1 MTKRSLSLL
10 LMMIGF
16 LAYTPAQAQIGLGV
30 KALYGLDSE
39 EAQLGGELHV
49 PIGSVTGLTFVP
61 TLEVYLT
68 DNPDVLSINANFHYA
83 PPVGAG
89 SSVRPYFGLGIG
101 AIRVSIDRRGEDIEE
116 TKSAFNVLG
125 GVNFRTAGSLT
136 PFVQI
141 QYRASDF
148 FEEASIGGGLRFV
161 L

>member
-1 MTKRSLSLL
+1 
-10 LMMIGF
+10 MMIGL
-16 LAYTPAQAQIGLGV
+16 LACTPAQAQIGLGL

-39 EAQLGGELHV
+39 EVQLGGELHV

-61 TLEVYLT
+61 TLEVYLM
-68 DNPDVLSINANFHYA
+68 DNPEVLSVNANFHYA

-101 AIRVSIDRRGEDIEE
+101 AIRVERDIGPREIEDTEA
-116 TKSAFNVLG
+116 AFNILG
-125 GVNFRTAGSLT
+125 GVNFRTSGSLT

-148 FEEASIGGGLRFV
+148 FDEASIGGGLRFA